1 MTRPIEKPK
10 TEGVDTAKCP
20 ESMEELEAW
29 EKKLP
34 LCRKELLKQVSA
46 RKAAGTAKSDR
57 DASRQLAEETGE
69 KPETI
74 RKAVQREKKKESGD
88 TVPKEKKPAKRLKKL
103 SEKVQKEEIAFW
115 KGVQEEYPKVMDA
128 LKDKIGKTIAD
139 VAGELQDKV
148 ALRYKDHL
156 LPDADGKGMTE
167 LLARRT
173 CQAIKLI
180 DPGVVITFGEEVE
193 AITYN
198 IKPKTGNT
206 KRLKALEARREDAGS

>member
-1 MTRPIEKPK
+1 MTRPTEKPK
-10 TEGVDTAKCP
+10 TQRVDSAKCP

-34 LCRKELLKQVSA
+34 LCREELLKQVSA

-57 DASRQLAEETGE
+57 DAARQLSKETGRTE
-69 KPETI
+69 EGI
-74 RKAVQREKKKESGD
+74 RTAVKRARKDVGSLNPPKGKTLKK
-88 TVPKEKKPAKRLKKL
+88 LKKL
-103 SEKVQKEEIAFW
+103 SEKAQKEEIEFW
-115 KGVQEEYPKVMDA
+115 KAVQEEYPKVMDV

-180 DPGVVITFGEEVE
+180 DPGIVITFGEEVE

-198 IKPKTGNT
+198 SKPKTGNT
-206 KRLKALEARREDAGS
+206 KRLKALEARRQDAGS

>member
-1 MTRPIEKPK
+1 MTRPTEKPK
-10 TEGVDTAKCP
+10 TECPDTV
-20 ESMEELEAW
+20 EELEKL
-29 EKKLP
+29 EQLLP
-34 LCRKELLKQVSA
+34 LCRKEILKQVEA
-46 RKAAGTAKSDR
+46 RKEAGTAKSDR
-57 DASRQLAEETGE
+57 DAARQLSKETGRTE
-69 KPETI
+69 EGI
-74 RKAVQREKKKESGD
+74 RTAVKRARKDVGSVDPPKDKSAKK
-88 TVPKEKKPAKRLKKL
+88 LKKL

-115 KGVQEEYPKVMDA
+115 KGVQEEYPKVMEA
-128 LKDKIGKTIAD
+128 LKDKIGKTIAG

-156 LPDADGKGMTE
+156 LPDVGGEGMTE

-198 IKPKTGNT
+198 SKPKAGNT